1 MAQYIVGLILSTL
14 SGWALA
20 LPEDRDQPIEINA
33 DTAVINEKENRARY
47 EGAVVV
53 TQGTLKLNGDLV
65 DLSTNE
71 SGEVDSFIATG
82 APARFE
88 NLRRETDAEP
98 VRGRAAQIEY
108 SYDTDL
114 VVLTGDAEITTED
127 SVFAGP
133 EITYALESGEVV
145 ASGSRSDRVNMTM
158 QPKRQ

>member
-1 MAQYIVGLILSTL
+1 MAQYIIGFLISTL
-14 SGWALA
+14 SLWVQA

-33 DTAVINEKENRARY
+33 DNAVINEKENRARY

-65 DLSTNE
+65 DLSTNA
-71 SGEVDSFIATG
+71 SGEVESFLATG
-82 APARFE
+82 TPARFE
-88 NLRRETDAEP
+88 NLRRKTDKEP
-98 VRGRAAQIEY
+98 VRGRAETIQY
-108 SYDTDL
+108 RYDTDQ

-133 EITYALESGEVV
+133 EITYAMESGEVV
-145 ASGSRSDRVNMTM
+145 ASGSRADRVNMTM